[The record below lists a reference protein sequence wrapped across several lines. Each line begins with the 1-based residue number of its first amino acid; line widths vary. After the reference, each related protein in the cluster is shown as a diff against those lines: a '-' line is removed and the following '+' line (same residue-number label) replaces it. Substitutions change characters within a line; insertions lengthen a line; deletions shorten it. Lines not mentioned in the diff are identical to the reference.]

1 MTTPTYLLEV
11 GARGADRLALIHDIY
26 GPTSRRVLSQVDLR
40 GKRVLE
46 LACGTGS
53 MTRFLAKEVGPNG
66 CVVGVDSSEAQLA
79 AARAHCADL
88 PNVEWVRADASDTD
102 LPLDAFDV
110 VYLRLLLMHVP
121 EPLRVLL
128 HAHDLL
134 RAGGVIVCEEAA
146 VDSTFTDPPVPAQRE
161 LHALANQMARGRG
174 CDFNVGRRLAS
185 LVHAAGFTQLV
196 TSAHQPVYA
205 SGAEKQLEV
214 ASFAEALTHW
224 RDAPPD
230 TQARGRA
237 LVDALRTAALDDECA
252 YGLSMMMQVR
262 AQKPLG

>member
-1 MTTPTYLLEV
+1 LVTSTTYLLEV

-26 GPTSRRVLSQVDLR
+26 GPTSQRLLSQLDLR

-46 LACGTGS
+46 LACGTGT
-53 MTRFLAKEVGPNG
+53 MTRFLAEKVGADG
-66 CVVGVDSSEAQLA
+66 HVVGLDSSEAQLS
-79 AARAHCADL
+79 AARAHCAGM
-88 PNVEWVRADASDTD
+88 PNVEWVRADAADTD
-102 LPLDAFDV
+102 LPHGTFDV

-128 HAHDLL
+128 HAQSLL
-134 RAGGVIVCEEAA
+134 REGGVVVCEEAA
-146 VDSTFTDPPVPAQRE
+146 VDSTFTDPPVPEQRE

-174 CDFNVGRRLAS
+174 CDFNVARRLSS
-185 LVHAAGFTQLV
+185 LVLAAGFTQLAA
-196 TSAHQPVYA
+196 SAHQPLYA
-205 SGAEKQLEV
+205 SGPQKLLEV

-237 LVDALRTAALDDECA
+237 VVDALRTAALDDECA
-252 YGLSMMMQVR
+252 YGLSMMIQVHAR
-262 AQKPLG
+262 KPG

>member
-1 MTTPTYLLEV
+1 VTTPTYLLEV

-46 LACGTGS
+46 LACGTGT

-66 CVVGVDSSEAQLA
+66 CVVGLDSSEAQLS
-79 AARAHCADL
+79 AARARCADL
-88 PNVEWVRADASDTD
+88 PNVEWLRGDASDTD
-102 LPLDAFDV
+102 LPHGAFDV

-134 RAGGVIVCEEAA
+134 RPGGVIVCEEAA
-146 VDSTFTDPPVPAQRE
+146 VDSTFTDPPVPEQRE
-161 LHALANQMARGRG
+161 LHALANQMACGRG
-174 CDFNVGRRLAS
+174 CDFNVARRLAS
-185 LVHAAGFTQLV
+185 LVHAAGFIRV
-196 TSAHQPVYA
+196 VPSAHQPVYV
-205 SGAEKQLEV
+205 SGPEKQLEV

-224 RDAPPD
+224 RDASAV
-230 TQARGRA
+230 TRGRGQA
-237 LVDALRTAALDDECA
+237 VVDALRAATLDDECA

-262 AQKPLG
+262 AQRPLS

>member
-1 MTTPTYLLEV
+1 MTTTYLLEV

-46 LACGTGS
+46 LACGTGT

-66 CVVGVDSSEAQLA
+66 FVVGLDSSEAQLS

-88 PNVEWVRADASDTD
+88 PNVEWLRADAADTD
-102 LPLDAFDV
+102 LPFGGFDL

-121 EPLRVLL
+121 DPLRVLL
-128 HAHDLL
+128 HARDLL
-134 RAGGVIVCEEAA
+134 RPGGVLVCEEAA
-146 VDSTFTDPPVPAQRE
+146 VDSTFTDPLVPEQRE

-174 CDFNVGRRLAS
+174 CDFNVARRLTS
-185 LVHAAGFTQLV
+185 LVHAAGFTRLV

-205 SGAEKQLEV
+205 SGPEKQLEV
-214 ASFAEALTHW
+214 ASFAEALAHW
-224 RDAPPD
+224 RDAAAE
-230 TQARGRA
+230 TRA
-237 LVDALRTAALDDECA
+237 AGEAALDALRVAALDDECA